1 MGIVLATTAGLAAWI
16 VLWSVGVK
24 AFDAFL
30 VTALIILLAGTS
42 RIIAPYL
49 PGNRNG

>member
-1 MGIVLATTAGLAAWI
+1 MGLILSTTAGLSIWI

-30 VTALIILLAGTS
+30 LTLLIVLIAAAGRIVT
-42 RIIAPYL
+42 PFL
-49 PGNRNG
+49 PGNRE